1 MWNVTVKGLLA
12 RKLRLALTALS
23 IVLGVAFVSGTLVL
37 TDTLHNTLSTLYGNI
52 YQHINFEV
60 QAPGVLNI
68 PESILSKVRRV
79 PGVAY
84 ANGSVS
90 GNAQYEAP
98 DGTPIKTGIE
108 PATGLSFDPNRR
120 ISAFLLVPGV
130 APSGAHKG
138 AIDQRP

>member
-79 PGVAY
+79 PGAADPAGPV
-84 ANGSVS
+84 SV
-90 GNAQYEAP
+90 NAHYGAP
-98 DGTPIKTGIE
+98 TASPNK
-108 PATGLSFDPNRR
+108 PATPPAPALPFPPTRR
-120 ISAFLLVPGV
+120 PPPSPLVEG
-130 APSGAHKG
+130 
-138 AIDQRP
+138 